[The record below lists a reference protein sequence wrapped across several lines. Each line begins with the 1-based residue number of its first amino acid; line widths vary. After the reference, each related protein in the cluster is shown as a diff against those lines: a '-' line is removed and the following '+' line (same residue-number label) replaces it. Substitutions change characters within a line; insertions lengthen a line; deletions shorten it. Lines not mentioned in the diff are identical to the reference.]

1 MRRFASFLILA
12 FLFVALAAQAQN
24 KPVHPVDL
32 YDCIGKNAK
41 RVDRFIRSE
50 YGIKAERE
58 KIGQDTVRLSFYNS
72 LSDVEVSL
80 FLVDEVCE
88 YVGFNDFNLEENGIN
103 TYFTRWC
110 SDVTDH
116 YRFISGSDERYP
128 MFEDTDTSMVF
139 YIPDDQPAVNGLQ
152 YFMFAGFI
160 RGEQSLGMN

>member
-1 MRRFASFLILA
+1 MRRFTSFLSLVLV
-12 FLFVALAAQAQN
+12 LFALMTQAQN
-24 KPVHPVDL
+24 KPIHPVDL

-41 RVDRFIRSE
+41 WVDRFIRAE
-50 YGIKAERE
+50 YGLKAEQE
-58 KIGQDTVRLSFYNS
+58 KVGQDTVQLRFYNS

-88 YVGFNDFNLEENGIN
+88 YVGFNDYNLEENGIN

-139 YIPDDQPAVNGLQ
+139 YIPDDQTSENGLQ